1 MSDDMTPAANGDEAG
16 EGCPHCSGKTRVRSD
31 EEMTRLTHR
40 LNRIEGQV
48 KGVKAM
54 LLSDAYCT
62 DILVQV
68 SAVRS
73 ALSSFAKELLEQH
86 IRTCVA
92 DGIKEGQDDVVDEL
106 VAVVGRLMK

>member
-1 MSDDMTPAANGDEAG
+1 MSEETPVGDENEAG
-16 EGCPHCSGKTRVRSD
+16 EICPECSGKSRTRSD

-68 SAVRS
+68 QAVRS
-73 ALSSFAKELLEQH
+73 ALGSFAKELLSQH

-92 DGIKEGQDDVVDEL
+92 DGIKEGRDDVVDEL
-106 VAVVGRLMK
+106 VAVVGRLIK

>member
-1 MSDDMTPAANGDEAG
+1 MSEETLMANEATADKS
-16 EGCPHCSGKTRVRSD
+16 CPHCTGKTRVRSD

-54 LLSDAYCT
+54 LVSDAYCT

-68 SAVRS
+68 QAVRS
-73 ALSSFAKELLEQH
+73 ALSSFAKELLSQH

-92 DGIKEGQDDVVDEL
+92 DGIKEGRDDVVDEL

>member
-1 MSDDMTPAANGDEAG
+1 MSENATVVHEDEAA
-16 EGCPHCSGKTRVRSD
+16 ESCPECTGKSRTRSE

-62 DILVQV
+62 DILIQV

-73 ALSSFAKELLEQH
+73 ALNSFAKEIIGQH

-92 DGIKEGQDDVVDEL
+92 QGIKEGRDEVVDEL
-106 VAVVGRLMK
+106 VAVVQRLMK